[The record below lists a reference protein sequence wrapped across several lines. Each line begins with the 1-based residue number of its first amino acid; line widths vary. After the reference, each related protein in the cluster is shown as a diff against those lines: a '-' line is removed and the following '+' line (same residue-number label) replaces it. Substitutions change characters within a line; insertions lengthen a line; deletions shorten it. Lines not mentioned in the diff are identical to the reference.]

1 MRRLLTLVHLH
12 IRDGLPLIHGD
23 EPPRLV
29 VGLALLAAA
38 AKVYDQLLLVAA
50 QGAED
55 GVEAGLAELA
65 AREEEGRDD
74 DLLRKFATSKHLF
87 PQTPQDTTR
96 IHLHTLSAPAAIHS
110 AALESLMPPPTCSPP
125 GHAARAS
132 RAASALPGP
141 SIMTWAPRRSL
152 SR

>member
-1 MRRLLTLVHLH
+1 MRVYVRKMLTLVHLH
-12 IRDGLPLIHGD
+12 IRDGLPLVHGD

-65 AREEEGRDD
+65 AGEEEGRDD
-74 DLLRKFATSKHLF
+74 YL
-87 PQTPQDTTR
+87 
-96 IHLHTLSAPAAIHS
+96 
-110 AALESLMPPPTCSPP
+110 
-125 GHAARAS
+125 
-132 RAASALPGP
+132 
-141 SIMTWAPRRSL
+141 L
-152 SR
+152 SRFANSKYLFHDNDT

>member
-1 MRRLLTLVHLH
+1 MVHLH
-12 IRDGLPLIHGD
+12 IRDGLPLVHGD

-65 AREEEGRDD
+65 AGEEEGCDD
-74 DLLRKFATSKHLF
+74 YLLSKFAGSKY
-87 PQTPQDTTR
+87 
-96 IHLHTLSAPAAIHS
+96 LS
-110 AALESLMPPPTCSPP
+110 SL
-125 GHAARAS
+125 
-132 RAASALPGP
+132 
-141 SIMTWAPRRSL
+141 
-152 SR
+152 